1 MNAPLELQTER
12 LLLRR
17 WRDDDLTPFAAM
29 VADPEV
35 MRYFPGTQSTAEA
48 AALIER
54 VHAHLAEHGFG
65 LWALERKDN
74 GAFIG
79 FTGLGVV
86 GFEAPFCKGSAP
98 TIEIGWR
105 LSRSQWR
112 QGFASEAARASL
124 AFAFDH
130 LQLPEVVA
138 FTVPANQASRGV
150 MTKIG
155 MQRDP
160 ADDFQ
165 HPNLPGGHPLHEHVL
180 YRINRAQWLAQK
192 PPSLD

>member
-1 MNAPLELQTER
+1 MHTPIELQTDR
-12 LLLRR
+12 LLLRA
-17 WRDDDLTPFAAM
+17 WRPEDLVPFAEM

-35 MRYFPGTQSTAEA
+35 MRFFPATQSTAEA
-48 AALIER
+48 AALMER
-54 VHAHLAEHGFG
+54 VHAHIAEHGFG
-65 LWALERKDN
+65 LWALERKDS

-86 GFEAPFCKGSAP
+86 GFEAPFCKPDSP

-105 LSRSQWR
+105 LSRQAWG

-124 AFAFDH
+124 ACAFEQ

-138 FTVPANQASRGV
+138 FTVPANLPSRAV
-150 MTKIG
+150 MERIG
-155 MQRDP
+155 MQRNP

-165 HPNLPGGHPLHEHVL
+165 HPNLPVDHPLRAHVL
-180 YRINRAQWLAQK
+180 YRISLAQWLAQK
-192 PPSLD
+192 PSRLD

>member
-1 MNAPLELQTER
+1 MPQPIELFTER

-17 WRDDDLTPFAAM
+17 WRDDDLEPFAQM

-35 MRYFPGTQSTAEA
+35 MRYFPATQSREEA

-54 VHAHLAEHGFG
+54 VHAHIAEHGFG
-65 LWALERKDN
+65 LWALERRDS

-86 GFEAPFCKGSAP
+86 GFEAPFCTPERP

-105 LSRSQWR
+105 LAREHWR
-112 QGFASEAARASL
+112 QGFASEAARAAL
-124 AFAFDH
+124 ACAFGA
-130 LQLPEVVA
+130 LRLPQVVA
-138 FTVPANQASRGV
+138 FTVPGNQASQAV
-150 MTKIG
+150 MQRIG

-165 HPNLPGGHPLHEHVL
+165 HPNLPEGHPLRAHVL
-180 YRINRAQWLAQK
+180 YRLSRERWVAQTAS
-192 PPSLD
+192 SLD